1 MRESSGWLEANL
13 RAAGVV
19 MPALIQDIGHYEKAR
34 TVMTRALLTQVAVAQ
49 YSHLLDALSDFQ
61 SRIHSD
67 PNDKPQIDV
76 PSTTPDPAALTLTW
90 DEIPPWQQDNEY
102 IRTGYRRSV
111 MFLPG
116 VLQLH
121 AWV

>member
-49 YSHLLDALSDFQ
+49 HSHLLDALEE
-61 SRIHSD
+61 HW
-67 PNDKPQIDV
+67 PPQ
-76 PSTTPDPAALTLTW
+76 AAECLSENFT
-90 DEIPPWQQDNEY
+90 
-102 IRTGYRRSV
+102 RR
-111 MFLPG
+111 
-116 VLQLH
+116 
-121 AWV
+121 